1 VLSLALGLA
10 LVLAG
15 CRTSPSG
22 PDAPQGPPW
31 FEDVSDEVGLDF
43 VHDAGPQDGKYF
55 TPQQMGSG
63 CALFDFDGDGLLD
76 VLLLNNGG
84 PKGRPN
90 KLYRQTREGRFID
103 VSAGSGLDFAG
114 WCMGVAVGD
123 VNNDG
128 LPDVLVTEYGHIRLL
143 LNKGGGKFEDVTA
156 AAGLAN
162 PGWATSAAFFDYDRD
177 GWLDLV
183 VVNYVDYDPSFPCHA
198 ASGVRD
204 FCPPRPFRGTVSRLF
219 RNKGATNGGPVRFE
233 DVSFE
238 TGIGRLAGPGLGVV
252 CADFDGD
259 GWPDVFVAND
269 GKPNHLW
276 MNKQGKTFMEQ
287 AVARGLAYNALGQAE
302 AGMGVA
308 LGDVDGDGLFDL
320 FVTHLRS
327 ETNTVWRQSPRGL
340 FRDRTGESG
349 MARPAWRSTGFGTM
363 LGDFDHDGAL
373 DAVITNGLVA
383 KQKAPPDCEL
393 GAFWGQYADRNQV
406 FRNDGRGAF
415 EDLSPR
421 NKGHNAFC
429 GRDVV
434 GRGLAIGDV
443 RNSGALWVLVSG
455 VAGRARLYK
464 NVVPDR
470 GHWLVVR
477 VFDPRLKRD
486 ALGAEVTVRAGQ
498 RSWVRLA
505 SAAGSYLSSNDPR
518 AHFGLGKADSFDSVE
533 VRWPDGLVESFAGGA
548 ADRHVQLERGQG
560 RTLK

>member
-1 VLSLALGLA
+1 M
-10 LVLAG
+10 LAG
-15 CRTSPSG
+15 CSRTAVP
-22 PDAPQGPPW
+22 PAAEDPPGPPW

-43 VHDAGPQDGKYF
+43 VHDAGPVDGKYF
-55 TPQQMGSG
+55 MPQQMGSG

-76 VLLLNNGG
+76 ILLLNNGG
-84 PKGRPN
+84 PNGRPN
-90 KLYRQTREGRFID
+90 KLYRQTPDGRFTD

-128 LPDVLVTEYGHIRLL
+128 LPDVLVTEYGRIRLL

-156 AAGLAN
+156 AAGLSN
-162 PGWATSAAFFDYDRD
+162 PGWATSAAFFDSDRD

-183 VVNYVDYDPSFPCHA
+183 VVNYIDYDPYYPCHA
-198 ASGVRD
+198 ASGVAD
-204 FCPPRPFRGTVSRLF
+204 FCPPQPFRGTASRLF
-219 RNKGATNGGPVRFE
+219 HNLGAKDGRVRFE

-238 TGIGRLAGPGLGVV
+238 SGIGRLAGPGLGVV

-276 MNKQGKTFMEQ
+276 LNKRGKSFEEQ
-287 AVARGLAYNALGQAE
+287 AVPRGLAYNALGQAE

-308 LGDVDGDGLFDL
+308 WGDVDGDGLADL
-320 FVTHLRS
+320 LVTHLRS
-327 ETNTVWRQSPRGL
+327 ETNTVWRQGPRGT
-340 FRDRTGESG
+340 FRDRTGDSG
-349 MARPAWRSTGFGTM
+349 MMARPAWRSTGFGAA
-363 LGDFDHDGAL
+363 LGDFDQDGAL

-383 KQKAPPDCEL
+383 KQKAPAECEL
-393 GAFWGQYADRNQV
+393 GPFWGQYADRNQL

-421 NKGHNAFC
+421 NKGPGGLS

-434 GRGLAIGDV
+434 GRGLAVGDV
-443 RNSGALWVLVSG
+443 RNSGALWVLVTG
-455 VAGRARLYK
+455 VTGRARLYK
-464 NVVPDR
+464 NVAPDR

-477 VFDPRLKRD
+477 AFDPRLKRD

-498 RSWVRLA
+498 RTWMRLA
-505 SAAGSYLSSNDPR
+505 AAAGSYLSSSDPR
-518 AHFGLGKADSFDSVE
+518 AHFGLGAATVYDAVE
-533 VRWPDGLVESFAGGA
+533 VRWPDGLVESFPGGP
-548 ADRHVQLERGQG
+548 ADRHVRLARGEG
-560 RTLK
+560 RAVK